1 MGGEAGRITLAAPE
15 CAALRFPPSMAA
27 ERQRVMR
34 TLETQFGIFVTF
46 GKNRGV
52 RKQSNSNGLRPYH
65 EHLCRVSQQDKSK
78 GENNLPSQEAAN
90 GFFVFLQLDG
100 FLPVSCAALCPV
112 PSLSA
117 MPSSL
122 TAIPFRYS
130 QPRKRKREKR
140 AKEKGELPRP
150 GCFHNGIILIVNS

>member
-1 MGGEAGRITLAAPE
+1 MAFDPIMCIYAGLADRTKAKVRIICLLKR
-15 CAALRFPPSMAA
+15 LR
-27 ERQRVMR
+27 
-34 TLETQFGIFVTF
+34 T
-46 GKNRGV
+46 
-52 RKQSNSNGLRPYH
+52 
-65 EHLCRVSQQDKSK
+65 D
-78 GENNLPSQEAAN
+78 
-90 GFFVFLQLDG
+90 FLYFCNWMV

-122 TAIPFRYS
+122 TAISFRYS
-130 QPRKRKREKR
+130 QIQKKVGEKR